1 MLSKKVYPLL
11 AHHLGLEHKTYTANT
26 VPVATEDNKKPAGV
40 KRKSDLVNFKINIT
54 ELLEFFRKEN
64 IA

>member
-1 MLSKKVYPLL
+1 M